1 MGLLSRRF
9 WLTDSPAQANIEYA
23 FVIILVAMICLSIVA
38 VAGHQVQN
46 MYQNASNALQFL
58 PAPTPVPTPQ

>member
-1 MGLLSRRF
+1 MGFLLRRF
-9 WLTDSPAQANIEYA
+9 WQANSPAQANIEYA

-46 MYQNASNALQFL
+46 MYRNASNALQFL
-58 PAPTPVPTPQ
+58 PGPTP